1 MCVCVYTTYSFTCNF
16 NFAFVCSLS
25 WLWRSCFTTFAP
37 LRLHKKCMCHCC
49 HMEFTLIGQHRH
61 THNRPHPIRIRPCSS
76 SFIHNSLSC
85 TTYQFEYMRVCM
97 CAACLCIG
105 NSRICHCFC
114 WHLESLAANRFG
126 VILLTQHSARAKR
139 SPPSTPPPTPHT
151 PLPPLTAHSAS
162 HCKSPVYVAAVKF
175 FALLK

>member
-1 MCVCVYTTYSFTCNF
+1 MCVCVHTTYSFTCNF

-114 WHLESLAANRFG
+114 CAITVAFGVTCCQSLWSNTADSAQRSRKALPTVYSAANA
-126 VILLTQHSARAKR
+126 THASTSSHS
-139 SPPSTPPPTPHT
+139 TFCQ
-151 PLPPLTAHSAS
+151 PLQISCVCGGS
-162 HCKSPVYVAAVKF
+162 
-175 FALLK
+175 